1 MYNLG
6 DKVIYTNNKSLELV
20 NFEVWRGTIIDNTL
34 RCTNGRYYTGSH
46 GKIIYKIQ
54 ENGCKDNGRVRSVS
68 EKFVV
73 GLDKEWYREQKLN
86 SILNE

>member
-1 MYNLG
+1 MYNIG
-6 DKVIYTNNKSLELV
+6 DKVIYTNNKSLEWV
-20 NFEVWRGTIIDNTL
+20 NFEVWRGTIISL
-34 RCTNGRYYTGSH
+34 FYPAS
-46 GKIIYKIQ
+46 GKVIYRIQ

-86 SILNE
+86 SIL